1 METETGTTLCQCR
14 SRMRVQRE
22 RRHRDVVEVLYGCEH
37 CKRARIMKRSEG
49 SSLTNDGESA
59 IN

>member
-1 METETGTTLCQCR
+1 MDAETGTALCQCG
-14 SRMRVQRE
+14 SHMRVQRE
-22 RRHRDVVEVLYGCEH
+22 RRHRDVVEVLYGCEY

-49 SSLTNDGESA
+49 FSLINDGESA